1 MPRVLR
7 CLVLSRADDGTAKL
21 IDEEIRRLIDEAG
34 ATARAILEE
43 HRDDLVTLGE
53 VLLEYET
60 LTGDEVKA
68 VLRGE
73 SIVRPEEDEAPK
85 GPGSRASVPASG
97 RKAKEHPGPLKTAP
111 QPES

>member
-1 MPRVLR
+1 MTQRKNV
-7 CLVLSRADDGTAKL
+7 SDATARL
-21 IDEEIRRLIDEAG
+21 IDEEVRRLIDAAE
-34 ATARAILEE
+34 ATARTILEK
-43 HRDDLVTLGE
+43 HRDDLETLGE
-53 VLLEYET
+53 ALLEYET

-85 GPGSRASVPASG
+85 GPGHKASVPASG
-97 RKAKEHPGPLKTAP
+97 GKAKGHSGPLKTAP